1 MIEAQL
7 PDGTILEFPDGT
19 DQNVIQRVVKSRLGI
34 ETPADEIDTVGE
46 YAADIG
52 KAAAAGAG
60 RGLLGTLELP
70 EMAGRAILRGGQE
83 ALQYLGADVG
93 EDLPIFDTATGR
105 GLRSGVEA
113 LGLDDELD
121 YKGQTRAGKFA
132 GTISEFA
139 GGGGALG
146 AAGKVA
152 KIGAKAGSKRSA
164 VGEALDKAGL
174 SKEAMASAAIAGAG
188 SEAAGQAAENL
199 APALETPARF
209 LGAIASPAAAARFV
223 NMPARTYDA
232 YIKPRQIANKIN
244 TGNKTVDAVVAKSIK
259 KPTSENLS
267 LAKNTA
273 YKVADNAGVNFS
285 VDQLKGVTENAR
297 NSLFSADSGF
307 TKYNPTYDTH
317 ISEALARLD
326 DVNESTSLLGLDAL
340 RSEIYDIYKIGLG
353 QGKKSYDPRLR
364 AVIDEM
370 DSLVDSSLD
379 GSRLLSTAKL
389 ANKRYKK
396 SELLRDAMDKA
407 EVSSNAT
414 QSGDVI
420 SGYRRAVARIINS
433 PKQSRFFDEGELS
446 AMRAMLDGTIS
457 SDVLKKMGTLSP
469 NTNGLM
475 RAVSGVAAF
484 IEPSTLAVSATGLIS
499 KFASDSGIKMQLAD
513 LDRLL
518 ATGQT
523 PTRFT
528 PTRAAPVIGASQQA
542 LQEQQ

>member
-1 MIEAQL
+1 MSETLAAAK
-7 PDGTILEFPDGT
+7 LEMAKRELARRNSAKKANLN
-19 DQNVIQRVVKSRLGI
+19 Q
-34 ETPADEIDTVGE
+34 IDTPLE
-46 YAADIG
+46 YARDIG
-52 KAAAAGAG
+52 GAALAGAG
-60 RGLLGTLELP
+60 RGLMGTIELP
-70 EMAGRAILRGGQE
+70 EMAARGVTRLGQE
-83 ALQYLGADVG
+83 GLQAMGYDVG
-93 EDLPIFDTATGR
+93 EDLPVMDTYTGR
-105 GLRSGVEA
+105 GLDRVTEA
-113 LGLDDELD
+113 VGIDDELD
-121 YKGQTRAGKFA
+121 YRGQTRAGKFA

-146 AAGKVA
+146 GAGKLA
-152 KIGAKAGSKRSA
+152 KLGARTGSRRSA
-164 VGEALDKAGL
+164 AGEALDKAGL

-188 SEAAGQAAENL
+188 SEAAGQAAESL
-199 APALETPARF
+199 APAMEAPARF
-209 LGAIASPAAAARFV
+209 LAAIASPAAAARFV

-232 YIKPRQIANKIN
+232 YIKPRQMANKIN

-259 KPTSENLS
+259 TPTSENLS

-273 YKVADNAGVNFS
+273 YKVADDAGVSFS
-285 VDQLKGVTENAR
+285 VDKIKGVTENAR
-297 NSLFSADSGF
+297 NSLFSAESGL

-340 RSEIYDIYKIGLG
+340 RSEIYDIYRIGLG

-364 AVIDEM
+364 TVIDEM
-370 DSLVDSSLD
+370 DSLVDSSLK

-407 EVSSNAT
+407 EVSSSAT

-469 NTNGLM
+469 NANGLM
-475 RAVSGVAAF
+475 RAVSGIAAF

-499 KFASDSGIKMQLAD
+499 KFASDAGMKMQLAD

-528 PTRAAPVIGASQQA
+528 PTRVAPALGASQQA
-542 LQEQQ
+542 LQEEQ